1 MGAAGDVLRVR
12 GHRCQETLGVTHGT
26 DREIVGQMGI
36 LTDDVLKVA
45 APRELLAAYESIL
58 AELRE
63 RKIVRTNDAPLGQ
76 WAEWLARDVLSG
88 TLEPNSKK
96 GFDLVTPEGRKIQV
110 KARLVRDEKKRSERL
125 LSVFRSF
132 DFDDCLVLLFDE
144 KYEVRKAVLL
154 SAKDVEAHARRSKH
168 VNGHLLFAT
177 DAILQLGKDVK
188 EQFLAP

>member
-1 MGAAGDVLRVR
+1 M
-12 GHRCQETLGVTHGT
+12 GVTNRKAG
-26 DREIVGQMGI
+26 EILGQMGI
-36 LTDDVLKVA
+36 LNDDVLRGA
-45 APRELLAAYESIL
+45 RERELLVAHESIL
-58 AELRE
+58 AELRRRE
-63 RKIVRTNDAPLGQ
+63 VVRTNDAPLGQ
-76 WAEWLARDVLSG
+76 WAEWLAREVLSG

-96 GFDLVTPEGRKIQV
+96 GFDLVTPEGRKVQV

-154 SAKDVEAHARRSKH
+154 AAKVVAERARMSKH

-188 EQFLAP
+188 DQFLAP